1 MVHARPRSRRAV
13 EAVAFRPPRALGVL
27 TGGAFTVWAVVVAAV
42 AASVALASAVETKT
56 FVAWIVAGTLALAA
70 LTFAHWTY
78 ALVTLDYIIDKN
90 TLTIRWGFR
99 RVIVPIDAIQR
110 MVPGRTLD
118 EPRVRGQNW
127 WGCHIGSADVKRIG
141 FTLFYSTHRAP
152 EELLYVVTTG
162 ESYAITV
169 LDQAAFAEEIQ
180 ARARV
185 ATAEEPHPQRSSAT
199 GLAALPFWR
208 DRVATT
214 TAALS
219 VLAGAVLFGYVYS
232 QYPGLPDVIQLN
244 FPALGGIVRV
254 GDKSELLR
262 IVYLGLGV
270 LAVNTTLGIFLH
282 ARERAAGLWMLASG
296 GMLQCVLLA
305 AAILALERS

>member
-1 MVHARPRSRRAV
+1 MHTRPRSRRAI
-13 EAVAFRPPRALGVL
+13 EAVAFRPPRALGVIA
-27 TGGAFTVWAVVVAAV
+27 GGAFTVWAAAV
-42 AASVALASAVETKT
+42 AAAAANIALDSGVETRTFLAWVASGGLGLVAL
-56 FVAWIVAGTLALAA
+56 L
-70 LTFAHWTY
+70 FANWTY
-78 ALVTLDYIIDKN
+78 ALVSLDYIIDAN

-118 EPRVRGQNW
+118 EPRVRGLNW
-127 WGCHIGSADVKRIG
+127 WGCHVGHADVKRIG
-141 FTLFYSTHRAP
+141 YTLFYSTHRAP
-152 EELLYVVTTG
+152 EELLYVVTTE
-162 ESYAITV
+162 ESYALTV

-185 ATAEEPHPQRSSAT
+185 ATAAEPHPQRSSAT
-199 GLAALPFWR
+199 GIAALPFWR

-214 TAALS
+214 TAAVSAL
-219 VLAGAVLFGYVYS
+219 VGAVLFGYVYS
-232 QYPGLPDVIQLN
+232 QYPGLPEVIQLN

-270 LAVNTTLGIFLH
+270 LGVNTLLGVLLH
-282 ARERAAGLWMLASG
+282 ARERAAGLWLLASG
-296 GMLQCVLLA
+296 GMLQCVLFA
-305 AAILALERS
+305 AAIIAFEKS

>member
-1 MVHARPRSRRAV
+1 MHARPRPRRAV
-13 EAVAFRPPRALGVL
+13 EAVAFRPPRALGIL
-27 TGGAFTVWAVVVAAV
+27 TGGAFAVWAAGVAALAADMALTSSVETKSFLAWAVAAV
-42 AASVALASAVETKT
+42 
-56 FVAWIVAGTLALAA
+56 LALAA
-70 LTFAHWTY
+70 LAFANWTY
-78 ALVTLDYIIDKN
+78 SLVTLDYIIDDN
-90 TLTIRWGFR
+90 ALTIRWGFR
-99 RVIVPIDAIQR
+99 RVTVPIDAIQR

-118 EPRVRGQNW
+118 EPRIRGLNW

-141 FTLFYSTHRAP
+141 YTLFYSTHRAP
-152 EELLYVVTTG
+152 EETLYVVTSE

-199 GLAALPFWR
+199 GIAALPFWR

-219 VLAGAVLFGYVYS
+219 ALAGAVLFGYVYS

-270 LAVNTTLGIFLH
+270 LAVNSLLGVLLH

-305 AAILALERS
+305 AAIFAFERS

>member
-1 MVHARPRSRRAV
+1 MHARPRSRRAI
-13 EAVAFRPPRALGVL
+13 EAVAFRPPRALGVIA
-27 TGGAFTVWAVVVAAV
+27 GGAFTVWAAVVAA
-42 AASVALASAVETKT
+42 AAANIALASGVETKT
-56 FVAWIVAGTLALAA
+56 FLAWVAAGGLGLVALL
-70 LTFAHWTY
+70 FANWTY
-78 ALVTLDYIIDKN
+78 ALVSLDYIIDAN

-99 RVIVPIDAIQR
+99 RVIVPIDTIQR

-118 EPRVRGQNW
+118 EPRVRGLNW
-127 WGCHIGSADVKRIG
+127 WGCHVGHADVKRIG
-141 FTLFYSTHRAP
+141 YTLFYSTHRAP
-152 EELLYVVTTG
+152 EELLYVVTTE
-162 ESYAITV
+162 ESYALTV

-185 ATAEEPHPQRSSAT
+185 ATAAEPHPQRSSAT
-199 GLAALPFWR
+199 GIAALPFWR

-214 TAALS
+214 TAAVSAL
-219 VLAGAVLFGYVYS
+219 VGAVLFGYVYS

-270 LAVNTTLGIFLH
+270 LGVNTALGVLLH
-282 ARERAAGLWMLASG
+282 ARERAAGLWLLASG

-305 AAILALERS
+305 AAIVAFAKS

>member
-1 MVHARPRSRRAV
+1 MHARPRSRRAI
-13 EAVAFRPPRALGVL
+13 EAVAFRPPRALGVIA
-27 TGGAFTVWAVVVAAV
+27 GGAFTVWAAVVAA
-42 AASVALASAVETKT
+42 AAANIALDSGVETKT
-56 FVAWIVAGTLALAA
+56 FLAWVAAGGLGLVALL
-70 LTFAHWTY
+70 FANWTY
-78 ALVTLDYIIDKN
+78 ALVSLDYIIDAN

-99 RVIVPIDAIQR
+99 RVTVPIDTIQR

-118 EPRVRGQNW
+118 EPRVRGLNW
-127 WGCHIGSADVKRIG
+127 WGCHVGHADVKRIG
-141 FTLFYSTHRAP
+141 YTLFYSTHRAP
-152 EELLYVVTTG
+152 EELLYVVTTE
-162 ESYAITV
+162 ESYALTV

-185 ATAEEPHPQRSSAT
+185 ATAAEPHPQRSSAT
-199 GLAALPFWR
+199 GIAALPFWR

-214 TAALS
+214 TAAVSAL
-219 VLAGAVLFGYVYS
+219 VGAVLFGYVYS

-270 LAVNTTLGIFLH
+270 LGVNTALGVLLH
-282 ARERAAGLWMLASG
+282 ARERAAGLWLLASG

-305 AAILALERS
+305 AAIVAFEKS